1 MYRGRN
7 VYNSKE
13 DAVVR
18 VRLPALQM
26 KEHCAMAGIRFM
38 WAPETCCQIRPGAR
52 SLGDVF
58 KMFKMIYNSRCDG
71 SYTVAQG
78 GITGQCTGFTARSLS
93 SGAVALRHANASRK
107 TWRYGQSSQ
116 REETFLAGTCRGFA

>member
-7 VYNSKE
+7 VYKSEE
-13 DAVVR
+13 DAVVW
-18 VRLPALQM
+18 VRPPALQM
-26 KEHCAMAGIRFM
+26 KEHCAMARRRFM

-78 GITGQCTGFTARSLS
+78 G
-93 SGAVALRHANASRK
+93 LRDNAQGLLLDHYR
-107 TWRYGQSSQ
+107 
-116 REETFLAGTCRGFA
+116 RERWP